1 MRRLLFAASLVLG
14 LPLLLAGTTAVASAA
29 TAASANG
36 VSFIHDDYAKA
47 LQQARAQKLPL
58 FAKIWSPW

>member
-1 MRRLLFAASLVLG
+1 MRRLLFATSLVLG
-14 LPLLLAGTTAVASAA
+14 LPLLLAGTTSVVTAA
-29 TAASANG
+29 TAASTYG